1 MKGTSIMLV
10 ILGIV
15 MAIAGILMIQ
25 DLNYVNTVD
34 GHTRPIYI
42 NGIRSFPWL
51 AFLGGVFIVVGVVF
65 YIADLRKNPKD

>member
-1 MKGTSIMLV
+1 MLV

-34 GHTRPIYI
+34 GHTRPMYI
-42 NGIRSFPWL
+42 QGIRTFPWL
-51 AFLGGVFIVVGVVF
+51 AFLGGLFIVVGVFF
-65 YIADLRKNPKD
+65 YITDLRKDPKD